1 MEIYE
6 IEEVEMLAVTDEAL
20 EQSVVGVQLMTACG
34 FGNTCSYWMED

>member
-20 EQSVVGVQLMTACG
+20 EQSVGVQLMTMCG
-34 FGNTCSYWMED
+34 FGNTCSYFMEY